1 MTINELIEKLEDI
14 EGTAGDAYS
23 CCPEGDIGTD
33 TSDTMYYINHVQDEL
48 EKLIIE
54 LGNDKEVWKYKLS
67 KVWNNE
73 SA

>member
-23 CCPEGDIGTD
+23 CCPECDIGTD

-48 EKLIIE
+48 EKLVIE
-54 LGNDKEVWKYKLS
+54 LKKDKYQLTNDAGS
-67 KVWNNE
+67 
-73 SA
+73 

>member
-1 MTINELIEKLEDI
+1 MNIKKLIEKLEDI
-14 EGTAGDAYS
+14 EGITRDAYS